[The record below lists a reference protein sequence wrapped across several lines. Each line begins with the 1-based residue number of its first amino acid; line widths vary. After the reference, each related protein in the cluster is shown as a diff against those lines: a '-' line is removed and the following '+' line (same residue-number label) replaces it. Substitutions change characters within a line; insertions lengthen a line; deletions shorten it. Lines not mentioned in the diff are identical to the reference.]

1 MSALTQLKGY
11 EKELEHFR
19 EAMGVLQHHD
29 AVSGT
34 EKQLVADDYA
44 RILYNGMKQGT
55 NIAYE
60 ALRYLYFEISFNF

>member
-44 RILYNGMKQGT
+44 RILYNGMEQGT
-55 NIAYE
+55 NIAYK